1 MSAMKQVFIKKGLQ
15 DGLVRGILRKLKD
28 QAAEN
33 AKIQSGNHDLFLNK
47 MKQNDPTFDQ

>member
-1 MSAMKQVFIKKGLQ
+1 MNAKKEVFKKIGFQ
-15 DGLVRGILRKLKD
+15 DGLVRGILGRLKD

-47 MKQNDPTFDQ
+47 MK